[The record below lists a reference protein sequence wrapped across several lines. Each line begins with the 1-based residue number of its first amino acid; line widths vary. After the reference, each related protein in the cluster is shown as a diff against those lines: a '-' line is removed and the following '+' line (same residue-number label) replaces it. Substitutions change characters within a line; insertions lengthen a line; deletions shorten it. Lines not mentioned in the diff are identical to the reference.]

1 VNFSTQT
8 QSIAILQALLEHPG
22 ELVTRE
28 ALRDRLWGP
37 DTFVD
42 YEAGLNAAVRRLREA
57 LNDSADTPR
66 YVETLPRRGYRFIAP
81 VDVASTSPQASPSGT
96 AAADAD
102 PIVSPDGRH
111 LYYAKPVP
119 VEGISKSRSRA
130 ARDSGHRPGPIAGVR
145 RRRQWNLHH
154 GCLCEAAGDGPDV
167 QLRHP
172 ETRHGSAAPA
182 GLRIPA
188 GPYLNVTCD
197 GRSMLYVRYDQWTS
211 DIEMVRGIR

>member
-81 VDVASTSPQASPSGT
+81 VDVASTTRKPRHRVRLPPTRTRSFRRM
-96 AAADAD
+96 ADTSTTRSRCRWR
-102 PIVSPDGRH
+102 V
-111 LYYAKPVP
+111 
-119 VEGISKSRSRA
+119 SRSRA
-130 ARDSGHRPGPIAGVR
+130 RGRPEIQVIDRGRSLASDVADSGIFITDASAKPRA
-145 RRRQWNLHH
+145 
-154 GCLCEAAGDGPDV
+154 
-167 QLRHP
+167 
-172 ETRHGSAAPA
+172 TRHGSAAPA